1 MLLGLLDR
9 FFKKENVSAQ
19 APAGLI
25 TDITD
30 VDEFKERL
38 GVKCKAKTLVELVK
52 YLDTLP
58 EQSWNVNKIFR
69 SNSGKIRT
77 VGIYNNFPTYEDAAQ
92 LFEKYGGGKF
102 TVLCISPKRTKV
114 GFYEFE
120 GEDKEPEEEEPA
132 RTKRLKLKY
141 KPKDFK
147 EAVLLQRL
155 EEGDEQVLQKITDA
169 ELSRQ
174 GIVKSEDDACTIQE
188 QGVSL
193 KEHFDAIEELKD
205 ELHKKDMQIIEEKF
219 KKGEKSSGLDAFVRM
234 LETDTGKELGKEA
247 LDTIKEIFK
256 TASSNVKE
264 EVEVEK
270 FEDFKDKPLPPAKEQ
285 AKKDKPRR
293 DFTPLKIM
301 CKFIENDGDPSAYL
315 ENISIAYPEHP
326 FCQTL
331 IACENIE
338 QFLAKLKPLEQ
349 KLPILF
355 GDKGK
360 AWLEEL
366 FTVIKEFK
374 NEESGHEPTT
384 GTENKADTEEEFNSD
399 ADALQKNQKV
409 ESV

>member
-1 MLLGLLDR
+1 MFMDR
-9 FFKKENVSAQ
+9 FFRKEKVLTQ
-19 APAGLI
+19 VPAGLI

-30 VDEFKERL
+30 IDEFKERF
-38 GVKCKAKTLVELVK
+38 GVKCKAKILVELIK

-77 VGIYNNFPTYEDAAQ
+77 VGIYDNFPTYEDAAQ
-92 LFEKYGGGKF
+92 LFEKYGGGKY
-102 TVLCISPKRTKV
+102 TVLCISPRRTKI
-114 GFYEFE
+114 GYYEFE

-132 RTKRLKLKY
+132 RTKRFRLKY

-155 EEGDEQVLQKITDA
+155 EEGDEQVIQKITDA

-174 GIVKSEDDACTIQE
+174 GIASSESDACAIQP
-188 QGVSL
+188 QGISL
-193 KEHFDAIEELKD
+193 KEHFDTVEELKD
-205 ELHKKDMQIIEEKF
+205 EIHKRDMQIIEERF
-219 KKGEKSSGLDAFVRM
+219 KKGEKSSGWDAFVRM
-234 LETDTGKELGKEA
+234 IESDAGKELGREA

-256 TASSNVKE
+256 TAGSSRKE
-264 EVEVEK
+264 EVEVEN
-270 FEDFKDKPLPPAKEQ
+270 FEDYKDKSLTPAKEQ
-285 AKKDKPRR
+285 AKKEKPRR

-301 CKFIENDGDPSAYL
+301 HKFIENDGDPSAYL
-315 ENISIAYPEHP
+315 ENMSIAYPEHP

-331 IACENIE
+331 IACETLE
-338 QFLAKLKPLEQ
+338 QFMDKLKPLEQ

-366 FTVIKEFK
+366 FTVINEFK
-374 NEESGHEPTT
+374 KGAVEHEPGTETESKVNGEETSKPDAGTLSGH
-384 GTENKADTEEEFNSD
+384 
-399 ADALQKNQKV
+399 
-409 ESV
+409 